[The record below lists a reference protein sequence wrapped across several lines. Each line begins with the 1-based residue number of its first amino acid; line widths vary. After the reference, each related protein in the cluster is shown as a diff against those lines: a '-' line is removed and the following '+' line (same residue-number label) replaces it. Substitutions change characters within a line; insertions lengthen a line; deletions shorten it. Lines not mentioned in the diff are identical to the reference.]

1 MIIVDNVVVSEKK
14 IKQLNKHAG
23 LSACK
28 QKNISTYKPPLSPGK
43 SIITFCLCN
52 FHKHCYIAALH
63 SSYKSLRYK
72 RLHLENF
79 LKPLAKI
86 QKPKAYKRQF
96 KEFWL
101 PKKSSTDASR
111 IANSF
116 EIYKNHLQ

>member
-1 MIIVDNVVVSEKK
+1 MQACLPVNKK
-14 IKQLNKHAG
+14 IYPLISLHPCPQANLLLRFVLN
-23 LSACK
+23 
-28 QKNISTYKPPLSPGK
+28 
-43 SIITFCLCN
+43 CN
-52 FHKHCYIAALH
+52 FHKHCYIAASH

-72 RLHLENF
+72 PLHLETL